1 MRLQRGSGLVATTL
15 AVTLGC
21 TSITVEPVPA
31 SEGLRRV
38 CIERNPKVEVRD
50 FLEVVQA
57 GFQRH
62 GIGTQVFDGPMPGD
76 CEFVLKYTALRSWDI
91 VAFLSHAELQIER
104 SGKPVASAIYHL
116 RGKGGYSFDKYGETK
131 EKMDPV
137 IEELLAQYRP
147 SASSP

>member
-1 MRLQRGSGLVATTL
+1 MRLQRGNGLVATTL
-15 AVTLGC
+15 AVTLSC
-21 TSITVEPVPA
+21 TSITVDPVPA

-62 GIGTQVFDGPMPGD
+62 GIETRLFDGPTPPD
-76 CEFVLKYTALRSWDI
+76 CEFVLRYTALRSWD
-91 VAFLSHAELQIER
+91 VVVYLSHAELHLER
-104 SGKPVASAIYHL
+104 GGQPVARAIYHL
-116 RGKGGYSFDKYGETK
+116 RGKGGYSFDKYGGTK

-137 IEELLAQYRP
+137 IEELLAQYQ
-147 SASSP
+147 